1 MSAKVA
7 KTKKEVNVKPAS
19 AVVFP
24 KAKPVNYEPVV
35 PSISTVK
42 VPALSTVVDV
52 SPSKS
57 DAMSV
62 SMDESMSSCDSFKS
76 PDIEYVDNGDVGVV
90 DSIERKTFSNL
101 NISDSTEPAG
111 FTFARKK

>member
-1 MSAKVA
+1 MA
-7 KTKKEVNVKPAS
+7 NGKPTN

-24 KAKPVNYEPVV
+24 KANSLPVRNQAPPPPLVVNVTVPPPV
-35 PSISTVK
+35 
-42 VPALSTVVDV
+42 LDV
-52 SPSKS
+52 SPTTS

-76 PDIEYVDNGDVGVV
+76 PDVEYVDNSDVAAV

-101 NISDSTEPAG
+101 NISDSTESG
-111 FTFARKK
+111 FILITSTKNKIIWSCF